1 MNKPKPEPPVTL
13 TPARVGVW
21 SFPKSTEQARTAVD
35 PDKKWSWVQDGPAL
49 KAAVEAA
56 LDELRAQ
63 AEPVLL
69 ADFGVPWSAVKVDS
83 VKRVIT
89 DVVKR
94 WDDLFGWDAPNMTE
108 MDEDAFYVFL
118 VNETV
123 GRRFKNAI

>member
-1 MNKPKPEPPVTL
+1 MNKPKPPDQPL
-13 TPARVGVW
+13 IVGVSVW
-21 SFPKSTEQARTAVD
+21 WFPKSTAQALTAVD

-49 KAAVEAA
+49 KAAVEVA

-69 ADFGVPWSAVKVDS
+69 ADFGVPWSAVNVTN

-94 WDDLFGWDAPNMTE
+94 WDDMFGWDAPNMTE
-108 MDEDAFYVFL
+108 MDEDAFYAFL